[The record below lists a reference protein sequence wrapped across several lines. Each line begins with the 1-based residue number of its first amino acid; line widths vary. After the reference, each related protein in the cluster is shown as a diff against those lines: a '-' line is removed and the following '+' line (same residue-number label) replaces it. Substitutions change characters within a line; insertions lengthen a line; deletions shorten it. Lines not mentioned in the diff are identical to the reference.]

1 VPTYIIVDVAGS
13 MPLSTYQPLA
23 TQRRLVD
30 TRAAGETYDGQVQ
43 RTGFRRAGTTI
54 QVPVGGRADVPADA
68 SAVVLNVTATR
79 AGDRGFMT
87 IHPRNSARP
96 NASNLNFAPGDLIA
110 NSVVAPL
117 GGNGMVC
124 IFASTDVELIVDVA
138 GYLTG
143 PVPVDTGDDCPR
155 EFPPGTHPVGEFQ
168 MPPGR
173 YVTSNGDG
181 SFCEVRRWEEATWTP
196 DGQLG
201 AYLLIGEGRVIID
214 VLASDGYVNF
224 GFSSCNP
231 LVPYVP
237 PDQPAD
243 TFGQGMHV
251 VNLDIQPGTYRAQ
264 RLPSLSCGVRVL
276 GTLDGRRSTDLFSDT
291 YAAETDVTLV
301 VPANAVGV
309 WTGGCTDW
317 VRIG

>member
-1 VPTYIIVDVAGS
+1 
-13 MPLSTYQPLA
+13 
-23 TQRRLVD
+23 
-30 TRAAGETYDGQVQ
+30 
-43 RTGFRRAGTTI
+43 
-54 QVPVGGRADVPADA
+54 
-68 SAVVLNVTATR
+68 
-79 AGDRGFMT
+79 
-87 IHPRNSARP
+87 
-96 NASNLNFAPGDLIA
+96 
-110 NSVVAPL
+110 
-117 GGNGMVC
+117 
-124 IFASTDVELIVDVA
+124 
-138 GYLTG
+138 
-143 PVPVDTGDDCPR
+143 
-155 EFPPGTHPVGEFQ
+155 

-173 YVTSNGDG
+173 YVTSNGAG
-181 SFCEVRRWEEATWTP
+181 SFCEVRRWEEPTWTP

-237 PDQPAD
+237 PDQPAT

-251 VNLDIQPGTYRAQ
+251 VNLDIQPGTYQAQ